1 MQHESLNYI
10 SMRQDKLVSVRLNEK
25 TVATLEEYGKDHWG
39 YSRSQLIN
47 MGANFIAY
55 LIENRQFEKIR
66 RFYPEFGDVVD
77 EFTFKFH
84 REHK

>member
-1 MQHESLNYI
+1 MQHESFNYM

-55 LIENRQFEKIR
+55 LIETRQFEKIR
-66 RFYPEFGDVVD
+66 RFFPEFGDVVD

>member
-1 MQHESLNYI
+1 MK
-10 SMRQDKLVSVRLNEK
+10 QDKLVSVRLNEN
-25 TVATLEEYGKDHWG
+25 TVATLEKYGLKNYG

-47 MGANFIAY
+47 MAANFFAY
-55 LIENRQFEKIR
+55 LIETRQFEKIR
-66 RFYPEFGDVVD
+66 RFHPEFGDVVD

>member
-1 MQHESLNYI
+1 MHRESLNYQG
-10 SMRQDKLVSVRLNEK
+10 MKQDKLVSVRLSEK
-25 TVATLEEYGKDHWG
+25 TVATLERYGQNHYG
-39 YSRSQLIN
+39 YNRSQLIN
-47 MGANFIAY
+47 MAANFFAY
-55 LIENRQFEKIR
+55 LIETRQIDKIK

>member
-1 MQHESLNYI
+1 MHHESLN
-10 SMRQDKLVSVRLNEK
+10 SMSMKQDKLVSVRLSEK
-25 TVATLEEYGKDHWG
+25 TVATLDRYGQNNWG

-47 MGANFIAY
+47 MAANFYAY
-55 LIENRQFEKIR
+55 LIETRQIDKIR

>member
-1 MQHESLNYI
+1 
-10 SMRQDKLVSVRLNEK
+10 MRQDKLVSVRLSEK
-25 TVATLEEYGKDHWG
+25 TVATLEKYSQGRYG

-47 MGANFIAY
+47 MGAKFIAY
-55 LIENRQFEKIR
+55 LIESRQIDKIK

>member
-1 MQHESLNYI
+1 
-10 SMRQDKLVSVRLNEK
+10 MRQDKLVSIRLSEE
-25 TVATLEEYGKDHWG
+25 TVATLEKYSQGHSW

-47 MGANFIAY
+47 KAAKFFAY
-55 LIENRQFEKIR
+55 LIETRQIDQILK
-66 RFYPEFGDVVD
+66 FYPEFGDVCD

>member
-1 MQHESLNYI
+1 
-10 SMRQDKLVSVRLNEK
+10 MRQDKLVSVRLNEE
-25 TVATLEEYGKDHWG
+25 TVATLEKYGQGHIW

-47 MGANFIAY
+47 KAANFFAY
-55 LIENRQFEKIR
+55 LIETRQIDKILK
-66 RFYPEFGDVVD
+66 FYPEFGDVVD

>member
-1 MQHESLNYI
+1 MQHESLNYM

-55 LIENRQFEKIR
+55 LIETRQFEKIR
-66 RFYPEFGDVVD
+66 RFFPEVGDVVD

>member
-1 MQHESLNYI
+1 MK
-10 SMRQDKLVSVRLNEK
+10 QDKLVSVRLNEK
-25 TVATLEEYGKDHWG
+25 TVATLEDYGKDYWG

-55 LIENRQFEKIR
+55 LIETRQFEKIR
-66 RFYPEFGDVVD
+66 RFRPEFGDVID

-84 REHK
+84 RGHN

>member
-1 MQHESLNYI
+1 
-10 SMRQDKLVSVRLNEK
+10 MRQDKLVSVRLNEK
-25 TVATLEEYGKDHWG
+25 TVATLEEYGKDYRG

-47 MGANFIAY
+47 MAANFFAY
-55 LIENRQFEKIR
+55 LIETRQFEKIR
-66 RFYPEFGDVVD
+66 RFYPEYGDVCD

>member
-1 MQHESLNYI
+1 MHRESLNFQV
-10 SMRQDKLVSVRLNEK
+10 MKQNKLVSVRLSES
-25 TVATLEEYGKDHWG
+25 TVSTLERYGQNHYG

-47 MGANFIAY
+47 KAAKFFAY
-55 LIENRQFEKIR
+55 LIETRQIDKILK
-66 RFYPEFGDVVD
+66 FYPEFGDVVD

>member
-1 MQHESLNYI
+1 MHRESLNYM
-10 SMRQDKLVSVRLNEK
+10 SMRQDKLVSVRLNEE
-25 TVATLEEYGKDHWG
+25 TVATLEKYNEDYYS

-47 MGANFIAY
+47 IGANFIAY
-55 LIENRQFEKIR
+55 LIKTHQFYKIR